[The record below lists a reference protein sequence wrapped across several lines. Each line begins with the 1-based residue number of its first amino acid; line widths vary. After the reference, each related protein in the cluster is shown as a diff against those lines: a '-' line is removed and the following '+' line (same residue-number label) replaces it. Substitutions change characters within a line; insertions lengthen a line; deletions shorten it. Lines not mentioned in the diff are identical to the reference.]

1 MKILITESQMDLINE
16 SKKKPEVF
24 LGGTCNNSVW
34 RDTLIPK
41 LKIDYFNPVVDDWTV
56 EDAKREI
63 EKRKTCDYVLY
74 VITPAME
81 GVLSI
86 AEVVDDSHK
95 RPDKTLFS
103 FESKDGQKEFSKAQ
117 LKSLEAVKKMVKE
130 NGAHVFESLD
140 EIAKFLN
147 K

>member
-1 MKILITESQMDLINE
+1 MKLIITEKQEKMLKN
-16 SKKKPEVF
+16 KKEIF
-24 LGGTCNNSVW
+24 LGGTCNGSPW
-34 RDTLIPK
+34 RNALIPM
-41 LKIDYFNPVVDDWTV
+41 LKISFFNPVVDDWTE

-63 EKRKTCDYVLY
+63 EKRKSCDWVLY

-95 RPDKTLFS
+95 KPDKTIFCVDDRDD
-103 FESKDGQKEFSKAQ
+103 KKEFSKAQ

-130 NGAHVFESLD
+130 NGAHVCDSLID
-140 EIAKFLN
+140 VANLVN